1 MLQKGLI
8 LLLLACAAGLSRADE
23 TPPAVTDGEVWNE
36 GVGYYRA
43 GDVTNALRVLRPL
56 MLTREFGP
64 RAAEVVA
71 KIAYDAAHA
80 PGAAAPAKSLEE
92 AAAAAQIA
100 LRANPGDARA
110 NRNFTRATDGLP
122 ALRETAHI
130 NAVLKAAEGKDQSA
144 ALQRATE
151 DVRRLFAESAT
162 YRDRPAAEAVAKADA
177 YAARAEKLADVWIP
191 VREQIA
197 QSVTNEQ
204 EAAAVTEVADQ
215 ARARMLKAARE
226 LGDLDGEAYA
236 TLAASETEYT
246 RFLKMVIQ
254 PPAAIR
260 EDLAAQSNAWQDVEA
275 FNNRPWQGEALDY
288 TRAFRQKFPAWAQAY
303 EQQAQAD
310 TNKPP
315 FTAEAQAKVSALST
329 ELEKIQ
335 IECAKAPDP
344 TLQEKALDII
354 REIMELLPK
363 DGGGGGQQNQQQK
376 DQDKNSP
383 NNDDRKSDDKQDPG
397 QQPETP
403 EDQDLGQQDENPQQ
417 EKPEDQK
424 DEEKP
429 GADESEEDK
438 DVEALLKK
446 ALERSAEHEAEKKA
460 RMYRAPRNDSDR
472 DW

>member
-1 MLQKGLI
+1 MLQKGFL
-8 LLLLACAAGLSRADE
+8 LLLLALVAVRSPADE
-23 TPPAVTDGEVWNE
+23 APPPATDGEVWNE
-36 GVGYYRA
+36 GVDRYRA

-56 MLTREFGP
+56 MLSREFGP
-64 RAAEVVA
+64 RAAELVA
-71 KIAYDAAHA
+71 KIAYDAARA
-80 PGAAAPAKSLEE
+80 PGAADPAKSLEE

-130 NAVLKAAEGKDQSA
+130 NAVLKAAEGKDQA
-144 ALQRATE
+144 DALQRATA
-151 DVRRLFAESAT
+151 DVRSLFAASAG
-162 YRDRPAAEAVAKADA
+162 YRDLPAAEAVAKADA
-177 YAARAEKLADVWIP
+177 YAARARKLADVWIP

-197 QSVTNEQ
+197 RSVTNEQ
-204 EAAAVTEVADQ
+204 DAAAVTEVADQ
-215 ARARMLKAARE
+215 ARARMLRAARE

-246 RFLKMVIQ
+246 RFLKMVIL

-315 FTAEAQAKVSALST
+315 FTAEAQARVSALST

-335 IECAKAPDP
+335 IECARAPDP
-344 TLQEKALDII
+344 TLQEKALGII

-363 DGGGGGQQNQQQK
+363 DGGGGGQQQQNQQQN
-376 DQDKNSP
+376 QDKNNP
-383 NNDDRKSDDKQDPG
+383 DNNEKSDNKQDPD
-397 QQPETP
+397 QQSDPQQEP
-403 EDQDLGQQDENPQQ
+403 DLGTQDENPREEPQD
-417 EKPEDQK
+417 EK
-424 DEEKP
+424 DEK
-429 GADESEEDK
+429 ESTGEEQQEDK

>member
-1 MLQKGLI
+1 MLQKGII
-8 LLLLACAAGLSRADE
+8 LLLLAFAAGLSRADE

-260 EDLAAQSNAWQDVEA
+260 EDLVAQSNAWQDVEA
-275 FNNRPWQGEALDY
+275 FNARPWQGEALDY

-315 FTAEAQAKVSALST
+315 FTAEAQARVSALST

-335 IECAKAPDP
+335 IDCNAAPNP
-344 TLQEKALDII
+344 PLQEKALEII

-363 DGGGGGQQNQQQK
+363 DGGGGGQQQQNQQQN
-376 DQDKNSP
+376 QDKNNP
-383 NNDDRKSDDKQDPG
+383 DNDRKSDDRQDPD
-397 QQPETP
+397 QQSDPQQDP
-403 EDQDLGQQDENPQQ
+403 DLGTQDENPREEPQDDKDGKESAGEEQQ
-417 EKPEDQK
+417 
-424 DEEKP
+424 
-429 GADESEEDK
+429 EDK